1 MNLETPSQKL
11 KFLWVK
17 WPIAQVEFWINRP
30 TTGLD
35 YFLFDFHFP
44 ATNDPSLPLGLCA
57 FAHNSTPPGYFN
69 PYNPDILLPYESNAA
84 LFSGPIKLTSNI
96 LSVAEIQTLIG
107 PDPSGKEYL
116 LFTPN
121 LNTDRQVYYDVTVVP
136 SAGSKVGVTVTAK
149 TATPEG
155 GGGSS
160 TNPSPP
166 ATI

>member
-1 MNLETPSQKL
+1 MISNDCV
-11 KFLWVK
+11 F
-17 WPIAQVEFWINRP
+17 IAQVEFWLNNP

-96 LSVAEIQTLIG
+96 LSVAEVQTLIG
-107 PDPSGKEYL
+107 PDPSAKEYL

-121 LNTDRQVYYDVTVVP
+121 LNTDHQVYYDVTAVP
-136 SAGSKVGVTVTAK
+136 SAGW
-149 TATPEG
+149 
-155 GGGSS
+155 
-160 TNPSPP
+160 PSAVPRP
-166 ATI
+166 ATSCLFRESSRSASSIHTSTGKGRAL